1 MQVLFDNVMA
11 YWKVAVQEEGRN
23 KPAMPIGRP
32 ILDREC
38 CVVMDGMNDEVDNE
52 VDSEVKSRAVPE
64 VGVLCTS
71 NLLFLRSLARAR
83 LLLFCIPLLLYPA

>member
-1 MQVLFDNVMA
+1 M
-11 YWKVAVQEEGRN
+11 
-23 KPAMPIGRP
+23 
-32 ILDREC
+32 
-38 CVVMDGMNDEVDNE
+38 VVMDGMNDEVDNE
-52 VDSEVKSRAVPE
+52 VEVKSRAVPE

>member
-23 KPAMPIGRP
+23 KPSMAIGRP

-38 CVVMDGMNDEVDNE
+38 CVVMDGMNDEVDSG
-52 VDSEVKSRAVPE
+52 VEVKSRAVPE
-64 VGVLCTS
+64 LGVLCTS
-71 NLLFLRSLARAR
+71 NLPFLRSL
-83 LLLFCIPLLLYPA
+83 LY